1 VSKILPRL
9 NPFIPYLRDAY
20 LLLNEALAQESEEP
34 DFAGALSR
42 SSTFHTLAAMHAAAN
57 SSLWSEDQQLYE
69 TATLAYKFEM
79 YLRIIR
85 GGQLDDIEI
94 ATLHELEIISQILM
108 NPQVAQARD
117 FPHPEKKNLIEFERT
132 PVKKI
137 SHDASH
143 WIPAY
148 SGTCLGLA
156 ISFLS
161 QYYRGRCGFDCDK
174 IEILFGT
181 HAYNLDRYATGFD
194 ESQLRTL
201 RDERDTLLANDGFLE
216 LMASDR
222 YKVQADAFALA
233 LFDGCPGF
241 D

>member
-20 LLLNEALAQESEEP
+20 LLLNEALSHQAEQPE
-34 DFAGALSR
+34 FAGTLSR
-42 SSTFHTLAAMHAAAN
+42 SSTFHILAALHAAAN

-85 GGQLDDIEI
+85 GGQLDDVDI
-94 ATLHELEIISQILM
+94 AILHELEIVSQILM

-132 PVKKI
+132 PVKKM

-143 WIPAY
+143 WVPAY
-148 SGTCLGLA
+148 SGTCLGLGV
-156 ISFLS
+156 SFLGR
-161 QYYRGRCGFDCDK
+161 YYRGRCGFDCDK

-181 HAYNLDRYATGFD
+181 HAHNTDRYATGFD
-194 ESQLRTL
+194 ESLLRTL
-201 RDERDTLLANDGFLE
+201 RDERDTLLTNEEFLE
-216 LMASDR
+216 LMASER
-222 YKVQADAFALA
+222 YKVPAEDFALS

-241 D
+241 E